1 MTANFSVLVFIYSNK
16 RNVYPSYEVIGVIL
30 ANLHSEN
37 QVVSKLTLLR
47 YVILR
52 TERRRDCS
60 HYFL

>member
-37 QVVSKLTLLR
+37 QVVSKLPLLR

-60 HYFL
+60 H